1 MNANRPVFGCVFL
14 LPILFI
20 FASAAASAQQ
30 KMDSENQGRVNEM
43 LRSAYEDVKK
53 NYYDPTF
60 HGLDWDARYREYQER
75 VKKANSLGQG
85 FAEIAGFLDVLN
97 DSHTFFRPPSR
108 PMRTDYGFRMQVIGE
123 TPFITRV
130 RPGTD
135 AGSKLH
141 PGDEVVLYNRFA
153 VNRSDLL
160 SMEYYYN
167 KLSPQM
173 ASKLAL
179 RDPDGQQRE
188 VTADATV
195 RELKH
200 VMDIS
205 GGSGDRDIWQLIRDE
220 QRTDELLRQRYIESG
235 NVMIWKMPEFFMSD
249 GEVDHMF
256 GIAKKHKA
264 LILDLRGNP
273 GGLVVTLERVVGNVC
288 DHDVKISDRV
298 GRKGHKPQLAKTRG
312 TSAYSGKIIVLVDS
326 ASASAAE
333 LFARVMQLEK
343 RGTVIGDRSS
353 GMVMESRSYR
363 ESLGADTK
371 IFYGFSITD
380 ADLIMADGKSLEHTG
395 VTPDEIVLPTAKDL
409 AAGRDPAMARAAELA
424 GLPMDPVAAGK
435 LFPFEWQ
442 PL

>member
-1 MNANRPVFGCVFL
+1 MNANRPVLGFVAL
-14 LPILFI
+14 LSILFT
-20 FASAAASAQQ
+20 FASAASAQQ
-30 KMDSENQGRVNEM
+30 KMDSTNQGRVNEM

-53 NYYDPTF
+53 NYYDPKF
-60 HGLDWDARYREYQER
+60 HGLDWDARYHEYQER

-85 FAEIAGFLDVLN
+85 FAEIAGFLDGLN

-108 PMRTDYGFRMQVIGE
+108 PMRMDYGFRIQVIGE

-130 RPGTD
+130 RPATD
-135 AGSKLH
+135 AASKLH
-141 PGDEVVLYNRFA
+141 PGDEVLLYNRFA
-153 VNRSDLL
+153 VNRSVLH

-167 KLSPQM
+167 ALSPQM
-173 ASKLAL
+173 ASKLDL
-179 RDPDGQQRE
+179 RDPDGQERE
-188 VTADATV
+188 VVADATV
-195 RELKH
+195 RQLKR
-200 VMDIS
+200 VMDVS
-205 GGSGDRDIWQLIRDE
+205 GGSGDTDLWQLVRDE
-220 QRTDELLRQRYIESG
+220 QRSDELFRQRYYESG
-235 NVMIWKMPEFFMSD
+235 DVMIWKMPEFFMSD

-273 GGLVVTLERVVGNVC
+273 GGLTTTLERVVGNVC

-298 GRKGHKPQLAKTRG
+298 GRKEHKPQMAKTRG
-312 TSAYSGKIIVLVDS
+312 ASTYSGKIIVLVDS

-343 RGTVIGDRSS
+343 RGTVIGDRTS
-353 GMVMESRSYR
+353 GMVMEAKSYR
-363 ESLGADTK
+363 ESEGYETQV
-371 IFYGFSITD
+371 FYGFSITD

-395 VTPDEIVLPTAKDL
+395 VTPDEIVLPTGKDM
-409 AAGRDPAMARAAELA
+409 AEGRDPAMSRAAELA
-424 GLPMDPVAAGK
+424 GAPMDPVAAGK

>member
-1 MNANRPVFGCVFL
+1 MNANRPVCACVVL
-14 LPILFI
+14 LPILLT
-20 FASAAASAQQ
+20 FATAAASAQQ
-30 KMDSENQGRVNEM
+30 KMDSVNQDRVNLM

-60 HGLDWDARYREYQER
+60 HGLAWDARYHEYQER

-85 FAEIAGFLDVLN
+85 FAEIAGFLDALN

-108 PMRTDYGFRMQVIGE
+108 PMRMDYGFRMQVIGE
-123 TPFITRV
+123 TPFITRA

-135 AGSKLH
+135 AESKLH
-141 PGDEVVLYNRFA
+141 PGDEVLLYNRFA
-153 VNRSDLL
+153 VNRSDLH

-167 KLSPQM
+167 YLSPQL

-179 RDPDGQQRE
+179 RDPNGQQRE

-195 RELKH
+195 SQLKR
-200 VMDIS
+200 VMDVS
-205 GGSGDRDIWQLIRDE
+205 GGIGDTDIWQLIREE
-220 QRTDELLRQRYIESG
+220 QRFHELLRQRFYESG
-235 NVMIWKMPEFFMSD
+235 DVMIWKMPEFFMSEE
-249 GEVDHMF
+249 EVDHMF

-264 LILDLRGNP
+264 IILDLRGNP
-273 GGLVVTLERVVGNVC
+273 GGLTTTLARVVGNVC
-288 DHDVKISDRV
+288 DHDVKVFDRV
-298 GRKGHKPQLAKTRG
+298 GRKEHKPQLAKTRG

-353 GMVMESRSYR
+353 GAVMEARSYR
-363 ESLGADTK
+363 ESLGVDNK

>member
-14 LPILFI
+14 LPLLFI

-60 HGLDWDARYREYQER
+60 HGLDWDARYHEYQER

-108 PMRTDYGFRMQVIGE
+108 PMRMDYGFRMQVIGE

-141 PGDEVVLYNRFA
+141 PGDEVLLYNRFA
-153 VNRSDLL
+153 VNRSDLR

-167 KLSPQM
+167 NLSPQM

-195 RELKH
+195 RQLKH

-205 GGSGDRDIWQLIRDE
+205 GGSGDTDIWQLIRDE

-273 GGLVVTLERVVGNVC
+273 GGLTTTLERVVGNVC

-298 GRKGHKPQLAKTRG
+298 GRKAHKPQLAKTRG

-343 RGTVIGDRSS
+343 RG
-353 GMVMESRSYR
+353 
-363 ESLGADTK
+363 
-371 IFYGFSITD
+371 
-380 ADLIMADGKSLEHTG
+380 
-395 VTPDEIVLPTAKDL
+395 IVLATAL
-409 AAGRDPAMARAAELA
+409 QER
-424 GLPMDPVAAGK
+424 
-435 LFPFEWQ
+435 
-442 PL
+442 

>member
-30 KMDSENQGRVNEM
+30 KMDSENQSRVNEM
-43 LRSAYEDVKK
+43 LRSAYEGVKK

-60 HGLDWDARYREYQER
+60 HGLDWGARYHEYQER

-108 PMRTDYGFRMQVIGE
+108 PMRMDYGFRMQVIGE

-141 PGDEVVLYNRFA
+141 PGDEVLLYNRFA
-153 VNRSDLL
+153 VNRSDLR

-167 KLSPQM
+167 NLSPQM

-188 VTADATV
+188 VTADATA
-195 RELKH
+195 RQLKH
-200 VMDIS
+200 VIDIS
-205 GGSGDRDIWQLIRDE
+205 GGSGDTDIWQLIRDE

-273 GGLVVTLERVVGNVC
+273 GGLTTTLERVVGNVC

-298 GRKGHKPQLAKTRG
+298 GRKAHKPQLAKTRG

-343 RGTVIGDRSS
+343 RGIVIGDRSS
-353 GMVMESRSYR
+353 GAVMEARSYR
-363 ESLGADTK
+363 EAQGADTQ

-409 AAGRDPAMARAAELA
+409 AAGRDPAMARATELA